1 MADIPV
7 RPEISVDMVCRII
20 VRAREFDVKEAPS
33 DEQEGSNPADDGF
46 IDVLEANRDDPVFME
61 LKATIDS
68 LDVDAQSDL
77 VALAWVGRGDYGR
90 EEWREARTLAQQ
102 EHNTRVAAYLLG
114 MPLLGDYLEE
124 GLAEFDLSC
133 EDFDKQHF

>member
-1 MADIPV
+1 MADVPV
-7 RPEISVDMVCRII
+7 RPEIAVDLVCRII

-33 DEQEGSNPADDGF
+33 DEDEGSNPVDDNF
-46 IDVLEANRDDPVFME
+46 VDVLESNKDDPVFME

-68 LDVDAQSDL
+68 LDVDARCDL
-77 VALAWVGRGDYGR
+77 VALAWVGRGDYEP
-90 EEWREARTLAQQ
+90 EEWREAHALARQ
-102 EHNTRVAAYLLG
+102 EHDNRTAAYLLG

-133 EDFDKQHF
+133 EDFEKKHF

>member
-77 VALAWVGRGDYGR
+77 VALAWVGCGDYGR

>member
-7 RPEISVDMVCRII
+7 RPEISVDTVCRLIA
-20 VRAREFDVKEAPS
+20 RAREFDVKEAPS
-33 DEQEGSNPADDGF
+33 DEQEGSNATDDGF

-68 LDVDAQSDL
+68 LDVDAQADL
-77 VALAWVGRGDYGR
+77 VALAWVGRGDYGP
-90 EEWREARTLAQQ
+90 EEWREARALARQ
-102 EHNTRVAAYLLG
+102 EHSTRVAAYLLG
-114 MPLLGDYLEE
+114 IPLLGDYLEE